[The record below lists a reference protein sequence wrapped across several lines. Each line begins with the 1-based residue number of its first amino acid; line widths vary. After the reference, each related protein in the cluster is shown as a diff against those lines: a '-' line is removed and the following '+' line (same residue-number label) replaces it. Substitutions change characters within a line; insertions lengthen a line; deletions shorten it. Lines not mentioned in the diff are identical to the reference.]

1 MTSKLDLKAE
11 ATVRRVLGGCPH
23 SMLSEAKHLVSD
35 RHTSSDSDE
44 IPSALGGRNQNGEV
58 AVATLRGRCP

>member
-11 ATVRRVLGGCPH
+11 ATVRRVLGGCYH

-35 RHTSSDSDE
+35 RHTFSVSGE
-44 IPSALGGRNQNGEV
+44 ILSA
-58 AVATLRGRCP
+58 